1 MIEEPNWDGHL
12 ERYGSVFHF
21 VDEMTTVRAA
31 IADAQPSATHSSA
44 AEPSDKV
51 IVAAWQT
58 SNTIL
63 RLATIAAVKHLPF
76 WTTG

>member
-1 MIEEPNWDGHL
+1 MIEEPNWDGKVN
-12 ERYGSVFHF
+12 RYGSVFHLT
-21 VDEMTTVRAA
+21 DEVTTVRAA
-31 IADAQPSATHSSA
+31 IADSQPSVADATA
-44 AEPSDKV
+44 ADTSDKV

-63 RLATIAAVKHLPF
+63 RLATIAAAKQLPL

>member
-1 MIEEPNWDGHL
+1 
-12 ERYGSVFHF
+12 V
-21 VDEMTTVRAA
+21 TTVRAA
-31 IADAQPSATHSSA
+31 IADSPPSVADATA
-44 AEPSDKV
+44 ADTSDKV

-63 RLATIAAVKHLPF
+63 RLATIAAAKQLPL